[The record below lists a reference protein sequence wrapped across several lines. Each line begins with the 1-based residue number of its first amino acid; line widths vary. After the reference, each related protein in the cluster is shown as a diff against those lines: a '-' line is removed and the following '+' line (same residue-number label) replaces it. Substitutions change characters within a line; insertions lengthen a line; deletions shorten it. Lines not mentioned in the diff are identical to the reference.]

1 MRDGATQKCILYSI
15 ADVCSS
21 HTTLNSAG
29 RNVTFPYQ
37 PTCDYLL
44 PSAWYRLTADS
55 GSYLPESCP
64 QPQNDVCGTQYPGW
78 LNGIH
83 PTAAEGVVARTV
95 CFSTI
100 AACCTYSET
109 IEVKN
114 CGDFYVYKLVPMPTC
129 YSRYCVTNVGE
140 YVSKSSLIFILTR
153 AIGAYGVGV
162 CGCMLITPTGFTL
175 LYSTE
180 IFKLSLI
187 CR

>member
-37 PTCDYLL
+37 ASCDNTLT
-44 PSAWYRLTADS
+44 SVWYRLTGDS

-64 QPQNDVCGTQYPGW
+64 QPQNDVCGTYYPGW

-83 PTAAEGVVARTV
+83 PTAAEGVVTRTV
-95 CFSTI
+95 CFSSSTT
-100 AACCTYSET
+100 CCCYSIP

-114 CGDFYVYKLVPMPTC
+114 CGDFYVYKLMPVPIC

-140 YVSKSSLIFILTR
+140 YVS
-153 AIGAYGVGV
+153 
-162 CGCMLITPTGFTL
+162 
-175 LYSTE
+175 
-180 IFKLSLI
+180 
-187 CR
+187 